1 MLTLSMRV
9 PLNAFL
15 IMALTSLSVLAIPQ
29 DVDAARSSKPKEIVV
44 VGSKVKEVVKEAGL
58 LSDDRL
64 VQALSND
71 VRQLVA
77 EAAVRAARNR
87 RMSLKFHDIDC
98 WSQTSHEESLI
109 IPEAIARLMAKGGF
123 GADRDFM
130 LALSDKVQ
138 EILRDAI
145 LRAKANGRSTVRP
158 YDL

>member
-1 MLTLSMRV
+1 MRA

-15 IMALTSLSVLAIPQ
+15 FVALASISVLATPQ

-44 VGSKVKEVVKEAGL
+44 VGSKVKDVVRNAGL

-77 EAAVRAARNR
+77 KAAMRAARNR
-87 RMSLKFHDIDC
+87 RKTLKFHDIDC
-98 WSQTSHEESLI
+98 WSQASHEELLI
-109 IPEAIARLMAKGGF
+109 IPEAIGRLMARGGF
-123 GADRDFM
+123 SGDRDSM
-130 LALSDKVQ
+130 LALSDKVH
-138 EILRDAI
+138 EIIGDAI
-145 LRAKANGRSTVRP
+145 VRARGNDRLTVRP